1 MSEIGNALKM
11 LIILKSRGK
20 KTKKELSNIL
30 EISERQIQRYREK
43 LDQAGIFIECEAGRY
58 GGYFINDDHFLW
70 QVGVTEEEITIL
82 ELIKKRLDA
91 EGYPFLKDYS
101 LMIDKIMATRKEGP
115 HSNINN
121 SFLVKQPAASYK
133 TDDVREKIID
143 IQAAILLKQKIN
155 MKYVSLSSGLK
166 ERIIH
171 PYGIFQYGGDTY
183 FVAYCEN
190 RNKILDFKL
199 NRILE
204 YEIVEE
210 NFILDNDF
218 KFQTYLKDC
227 FGIFKD
233 YELNLKLKITKPF
246 SQIVSE
252 KIYSPNQ
259 KITQLDDDS
268 IIYEA
273 TMKGKTEIINWILSM
288 RDCVTVLEPESLREE
303 IKEVIE
309 SMLRKYDVENNKNLQ
324 TGQETSM

>member
-30 EISERQIQRYREK
+30 EISEKQIQRYREK

-82 ELIKKRLDA
+82 ELIKKKLDA

-101 LMIDKIMATRKEGP
+101 QMIDKIIATRKGVK
-115 HSNINN
+115 HSNLNN

-133 TDDVREKIID
+133 TAEVREKIID
-143 IQAAILLKQKIN
+143 IQAAILLKQKIT

-190 RNKILDFKL
+190 RKKNLDFKL
-199 NRILE
+199 NRIIE
-204 YEIVEE
+204 YEIIEE
-210 NFILDNDF
+210 KFVRDTNFN
-218 KFQTYLKDC
+218 FQTYLKDC
-227 FGIFKD
+227 FGIFKGD
-233 YELNLKLKITKPF
+233 KLNLKLKITKPF

-259 KITQLDDDS
+259 RITNLENDS
-268 IIYEA
+268 ILYEA

-303 IKEVIE
+303 IREVVE
-309 SMLRKYDVENNKNLQ
+309 SMLKKYDEENDKNLQ
-324 TGQETSM
+324 TGQEMSM